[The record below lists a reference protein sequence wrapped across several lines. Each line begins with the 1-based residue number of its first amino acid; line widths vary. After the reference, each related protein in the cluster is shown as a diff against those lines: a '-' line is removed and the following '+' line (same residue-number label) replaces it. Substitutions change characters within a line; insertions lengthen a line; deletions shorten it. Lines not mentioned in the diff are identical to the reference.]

1 MKGKLFVMS
10 GPSGTGKS
18 TVVNRVTRLYD
29 NLHFSV
35 SATTRAPREGE
46 LDGREYYFVSRD
58 RFLEMVEH
66 GQLLEHARYV
76 ENYYGTPA
84 APLEEAMGRGEDCL
98 LDIEPQGALQVR
110 ANRSDAV
117 LIFLAPP
124 SMQVLEERLRGRGD
138 TAPELIQKRLNQARW
153 ELAQADKYDYIIIN
167 DDADKAANELL
178 SIITAEKCRINER
191 IHFLKEEN

>member
-18 TVVNRVTRLYD
+18 TVVNAVTRKYG

-46 LDGREYYFVSRD
+46 VDGREYYFVTRE
-58 RFLEMVEH
+58 RFLEMAEN

-76 ENYYGTPA
+76 DNFYGTPA
-84 APLEEAMGRGEDCL
+84 APLEEAMDRGVDCL

-110 ANRSDAV
+110 ANRPDAV

-124 SMQVLEERLRGRGD
+124 SLEVLEKRLRGRGD
-138 TAPELIQKRLNQARW
+138 TAPEAIEKRLNQARW
-153 ELAQADKYDYIIIN
+153 ELSQADRYDYIIIN
-167 DDADKAANELL
+167 ENEKEAAKELL
-178 SIITAEKCRINER
+178 SVMTAEKCRANLR
-191 IHFLKEEN
+191 IHLLKEEK